1 MTVAYD
7 DGKGLLNSRRSEEI
21 DARANAAP
29 NAIAGLDQIVCP
41 GDWMTFDATAS
52 DDINGEITQW
62 TWMFSDGVKL
72 DGAVVERS
80 FDRTGPVDVQLMV
93 MDDSGAQCNIGT
105 DNAQVLVNT
114 HHPASV
120 PGRI

>member
-1 MTVAYD
+1 
-7 DGKGLLNSRRSEEI
+7 
-21 DARANAAP
+21 
-29 NAIAGLDQIVCP
+29 
-41 GDWMTFDATAS
+41 
-52 DDINGEITQW
+52 
-62 TWMFSDGVKL
+62 MFSDGVKL